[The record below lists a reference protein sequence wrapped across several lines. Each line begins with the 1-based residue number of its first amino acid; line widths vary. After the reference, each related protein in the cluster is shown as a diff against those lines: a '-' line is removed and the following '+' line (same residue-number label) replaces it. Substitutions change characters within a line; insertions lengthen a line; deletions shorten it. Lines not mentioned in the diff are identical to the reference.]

1 MKCLHYAINERRQGH
16 SGNSKGCCVCV
27 GEKKN
32 HCKDVLF
39 PRIAHNRSMHIL
51 NIGLAPNQT

>member
-27 GEKKN
+27 GEKKKPLQRRSVSP
-32 HCKDVLF
+32 HC
-39 PRIAHNRSMHIL
+39 S
-51 NIGLAPNQT
+51 